1 MNVVELA
8 TLTVVGMK
16 QDDFREKEF
25 DPKEFMRSGIN
36 YRRELPNYEFFT
48 PLMIGLASTAVP
60 EMYCW
65 CLPFTFRSALP
76 YLLYYSGG
84 TWSLLKLGRGY

>member
-25 DPKEFMRSGIN
+25 DPEEFMRSGIN

-48 PLMIGLASTAVP
+48 RLNREGVNSPSMD
-60 EMYCW
+60 
-65 CLPFTFRSALP
+65 
-76 YLLYYSGG
+76 
-84 TWSLLKLGRGY
+84 